1 MVVNLILIF
10 RSTTT
15 SFDSTSFDL
24 HTIKMSISLVF
35 LQYFNILGFVGCQ
48 LSIIFLLSPVGNFKF
63 FLAFRFSF
71 PVNRT
76 YLGVTWGVTWELRKP
91 RELQEPSLF
100 CLLGNSLLVC
110 EAVCGV
116 FVSKVCALWV
126 HSLAIVLCC
135 VGALGQTKILPASQ
149 FNCPAS
155 PSA

>member
-149 FNCPAS
+149 SNCPAS